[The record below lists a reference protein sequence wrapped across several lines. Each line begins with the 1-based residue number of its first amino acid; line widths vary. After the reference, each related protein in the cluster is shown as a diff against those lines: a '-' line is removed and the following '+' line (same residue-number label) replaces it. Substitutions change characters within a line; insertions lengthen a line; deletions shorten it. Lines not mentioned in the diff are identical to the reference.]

1 MRTRSIKILGMNM
14 GSLRR
19 SWREE
24 TGGPVL
30 RSLLGK
36 VRAHVRYTGSI
47 WRGTV
52 FTDAGTSSATSDT
65 VTEAMD
71 WCKGELRR

>member
-1 MRTRSIKILGMNM
+1 MRARSIKILGVNM

-24 TGGPVL
+24 IGGPVL
-30 RSLLGK
+30 RNAFGK
-36 VRAHVRYTGSI
+36 VLAHVRYTGSI

-65 VTEAMD
+65 ITEAME
-71 WCKGELRR
+71 WCEGELRR